1 MSTLENLF
9 KDYNDEIMLH
19 DSDYEIMRKKRDL
32 IIEEIRDNLDDLT
45 FSVIN
50 LGSYK
55 LKTGV
60 KYKDKDY
67 DIDCGIR
74 LNISKSDLQDYDA
87 NKCKRAVY
95 DAISN
100 HRDKKFKTK
109 CLTAIYQKDGDP
121 NYHIDFPV
129 FAFDEK
135 TSKYYLADGKQ
146 DNVEWVESKPEDLIN
161 YLYSS
166 DTNYKRIV
174 RLLKKWNNKAF
185 ANKSNY
191 AKAPSVALT
200 IETKQWFD
208 NNSFNND
215 LDALIEIVNRLKNL
229 VYFDGTKRI
238 YKQNPYSDDNLYYK
252 MDSDEKYV
260 KIFLEEVDKFYN
272 TLVEAKNIK
281 NKSLYECCNKLRK
294 VFPDF
299 PEPEKEESKES
310 FSRSAKYA

>member
-19 DSDYEIMRKKRDL
+19 DSDYEIMREKRDL
-32 IIEEIRDNLDDLT
+32 IIEEIRGNLDDLT

-55 LKTGV
+55 LRTGV

-74 LNISKSDLQDYDA
+74 LNISKFDLQDYDA

-100 HRDKKFKTK
+100 HRQKSFKTK

-129 FAFDEK
+129 FAYDNE

-146 DNVEWVESKPEDLIN
+146 DNVKWVESKPEDLIN
-161 YLYSS
+161 YLSSS

-185 ANKSNY
+185 ANKPNY

-200 IETKQWFD
+200 IEAKEWFD
-208 NNSFNND
+208 SNTFTND
-215 LDALIEIVNRLKNL
+215 LDALIAIVNRLKNL
-229 VYFDGTKRI
+229 IYCNSTRI
-238 YKQNPYSDDNLYYK
+238 YKKNPYSDDNLYSK
-252 MDSDEKYV
+252 MDSDEKNV
-260 KIFLEEVDKFYN
+260 KSFLLEIDKFYN
-272 TLVEAKNIK
+272 TLVEAKKIK
-281 NKSLYECCNKLRK
+281 NNSLYECCNRLRK
-294 VFPDF
+294 IFPNF

>member
-19 DSDYEIMRKKRDL
+19 DSDYEIMREKRDL
-32 IIEEIRDNLDDLT
+32 IIEEIRGNLDDLT

-55 LKTGV
+55 LRTGV

-74 LNISKSDLQDYDA
+74 LNISKFDLQDYDA

-100 HRDKKFKTK
+100 HRQKSFKTK

-129 FAFDEK
+129 FAYDNE

-146 DNVEWVESKPEDLIN
+146 DNVKWVESKPEDLIN
-161 YLYSS
+161 YLSSS

-185 ANKSNY
+185 ANKPNY

-200 IETKQWFD
+200 IEAKEWFD
-208 NNSFNND
+208 SNTFTND
-215 LDALIEIVNRLKNL
+215 LDALIAIVNRLKNL
-229 VYFDGTKRI
+229 IYCNSTRI
-238 YKQNPYSDDNLYYK
+238 YKKNPYSDDNLYYK

-260 KIFLEEVDKFYN
+260 KSFLLEIDKFYN
-272 TLVEAKNIK
+272 TLVEAKK
-281 NKSLYECCNKLRK
+281 K
-294 VFPDF
+294 
-299 PEPEKEESKES
+299 
-310 FSRSAKYA
+310 